1 MARIKMPAARSTAK
15 EITFEEAFH
24 IFLTDSAARGLAE
37 KTLKTYR
44 THLRD
49 ISHYFDISTP
59 LGKLSR
65 HKMNEMVVAMRES
78 GLATNS
84 ISSYVRVTTTF
95 LNWCRREKYCDVEMP
110 KFKPEETVK
119 ETYTDEDLLRL
130 LERPSPS
137 CRFSVY
143 RTLVIINFLLNSG
156 CRAATVRSIKNC
168 DVDLEQHQVIT
179 RHNKNKKVQV
189 IPLCRQMVT
198 ILREYQQIRGGA
210 AEDYLFCNECG
221 EQLTESA
228 LRQGIARYN
237 QSRGVSK
244 TGTHLFRHTFA
255 RKYLMDCG
263 GNAFTLQ
270 KLLGHSTLK
279 MTKHY
284 CNIFDAD
291 IAKNFDECSPL
302 AQIKSSKGTDKTG
315 KGVCVNLNIKVQ
327 LPYQNFSQPF
337 FCRFGL
343 SRDLYS
349 ASGILVFIAPLIKGC
364 FYSFGKMF
372 AVFWI
377 DLKVFGNLLSWI
389 KSTF

>member
-1 MARIKMPAARSTAK
+1 MARIKMPATRSVAK
-15 EITFEEAFH
+15 GITFEEAFN

-44 THLRD
+44 NHLHC
-49 ISHYFDISTP
+49 ISLYFDISTP

-65 HKMNEMVVAMRES
+65 NKMNEMVVAMRES
-78 GLATNS
+78 GMATNS

-95 LNWCRREKYCDVEMP
+95 LNWCKREKYCDVEMP
-110 KFKPEETVK
+110 KYKPEETVK
-119 ETYTDEDLLRL
+119 ETYTDEDLLVL
-130 LERPSPS
+130 LERPAPT

-143 RTLVIINFLLNSG
+143 RTWVVINFLLNSG
-156 CRAATVRSIKNC
+156 CRAATVRNIKNC
-168 DVDLEQHQVIT
+168 DVDLEQHQVIA

-189 IPLCRQMVT
+189 IPMCREMVT
-198 ILREYQQIRGGA
+198 ILREYQRIRGGEP
-210 AEDYLFCNECG
+210 EDYLFCNECG

-237 QSRGVSK
+237 QSRGITK

-279 MTKHY
+279 TTKIY

-291 IAKNFDECSPL
+291 IARNYDDFSPL
-302 AQIKSSKGTDKTG
+302 AQLKSSKQT
-315 KGVCVNLNIKVQ
+315 I
-327 LPYQNFSQPF
+327 
-337 FCRFGL
+337 R
-343 SRDLYS
+343 R
-349 ASGILVFIAPLIKGC
+349 
-364 FYSFGKMF
+364 
-372 AVFWI
+372 
-377 DLKVFGNLLSWI
+377 
-389 KSTF
+389 

>member
-1 MARIKMPAARSTAK
+1 
-15 EITFEEAFH
+15 
-24 IFLTDSAARGLAE
+24 
-37 KTLKTYR
+37 
-44 THLRD
+44 
-49 ISHYFDISTP
+49 
-59 LGKLSR
+59 
-65 HKMNEMVVAMRES
+65 MNEMVVSMRES

-95 LNWCRREKYCDVEMP
+95 LNWCKREKYCDVETP
-110 KFKPEETVK
+110 KYKPEETVK
-119 ETYTDEDLLRL
+119 ETYTDEDLLVL
-130 LERPSPS
+130 LEPPAPN

-143 RTLVIINFLLNSG
+143 RTWVVINFLLNSG
-156 CRAATVRSIKNC
+156 CRAATVRNIKNC
-168 DVDLEQHQVIT
+168 DVDLEQHQVIA

-221 EQLTESA
+221 GQLTESA

-237 QSRGVSK
+237 QSRGLSK

-279 MTKHY
+279 TTKIY

-291 IAKNFDECSPL
+291 IARNYDEFSPL
-302 AQIKSSKGTDKTG
+302 AQIKSSNHLVLAHSSVPVLTRPN
-315 KGVCVNLNIKVQ
+315 GV
-327 LPYQNFSQPF
+327 
-337 FCRFGL
+337 
-343 SRDLYS
+343 
-349 ASGILVFIAPLIKGC
+349 
-364 FYSFGKMF
+364 
-372 AVFWI
+372 
-377 DLKVFGNLLSWI
+377 
-389 KSTF
+389 